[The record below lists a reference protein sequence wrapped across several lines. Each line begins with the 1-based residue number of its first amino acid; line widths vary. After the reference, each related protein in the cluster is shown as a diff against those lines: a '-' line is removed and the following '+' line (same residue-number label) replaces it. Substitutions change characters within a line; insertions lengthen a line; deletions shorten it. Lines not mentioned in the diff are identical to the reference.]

1 VVPFQL
7 VAVLLS
13 VGIVGVVWLA
23 QHQNKNQTQ
32 GELND

>member
-1 VVPFQL
+1 

-23 QHQNKNQTQ
+23 QQYRKDVIQ
-32 GELND
+32 GEPND